1 MAYSTGTVLG
11 SLNLLSAIDTF
22 LTANGWTLH
31 DNLGTYDKVYR
42 STGTDGLQNLYIRL
56 SLNVS
61 TITYSGGTVAFTSGA
76 TLTQASTGATAK
88 IVGVSG
94 TTSSGTLSLVEL
106 AGNFVSGAAIT
117 DSSGGSAT
125 SSSKVTFS
133 TWKDPRRVENA
144 LEWILVRAYNFW
156 NATTHV
162 GTGETGNY
170 GPYSVSSPN
179 TNSNFWAFWRP
190 NYTTIANSGFSW
202 DGNNSTP
209 RDTNQWD
216 GIRRSIAN
224 PNTSTS
230 MFCTDMAAN
239 VSTAITAHPQGVP
252 NGSASTQDTSGVMVF
267 NRSAGTYH
275 FYSGGADSSTNN
287 DWARFDFSTNTWTQ
301 LAQFASLSG
310 SGGCQDMRL
319 CWDGGDYIYAG
330 RAGGTGFARYSISG
344 NSWTAM
350 AAAPAAPSGVANPT
364 ARLQNG
370 IYVPAGVIP
379 AVTEDVIY
387 FVYDSTTIMRRYNVA
402 SNTWGSHVNFP
413 FTLSAATEESA
424 LWWDGSRYIYLAQNT
439 SGSPR
444 VIWRLD
450 TNDIAAGWT
459 SIQGW
464 PYDMGTNAGVFYMNH
479 NCGKIKS
486 ATSATSITYH
496 LVGDADSVV
505 VCTVINSAY
514 YWSVFG
520 KAESLHKNSYT
531 TTSASITAG
540 ATSITVLSNSGF
552 SAGDR
557 IVLLDTSNGSVESTT
572 IISTSGL
579 TTINCPVVGNYT
591 SGTKVFIDRV
601 NTFIASDGFL
611 GVFTYDLAGYQG
623 EGAASS
629 WRLQSSVSATTL
641 NRAGLD
647 SYGQIQSY
655 PIQVFNNATGLCTYT
670 TRANVPKVKV
680 TGVVTGGAASGDTV
694 LDENGQTWL
703 AVYPEHFKLTNDVN
717 TMCLIG
723 PIA

>member
-1 MAYSTGTVLG
+1 MAYSTGSVLG

-31 DNLGTYDKVYR
+31 DNLGTYDKVYK
-42 STGTDGLQNLYIRL
+42 SVGTDGLQNLYIRL

-61 TITYSGGTVAFTSGA
+61 TITYSGGTAAFTSGT

-88 IVGVSG
+88 IVGISG

-106 AGNFVSGAAIT
+106 SGNFTSGAAIT

-133 TWKDPRRVENA
+133 TWKDPRQVENV
-144 LEWILVRAYNFW
+144 LEWILVRSYNFW
-156 NATTHV
+156 NATSHV
-162 GTGETGNY
+162 GTGESGNY
-170 GPYSVSSPN
+170 GPYAAASPN

-216 GIRRSIAN
+216 GIRRSISN

-230 MFCTDMAAN
+230 MFATDMAAN
-239 VSTAITAHPQGVP
+239 VSTAITTHPQGSP
-252 NGSASTQDTSGVMVF
+252 NGNGSTQDTSGVMVF

-275 FYSGGADSSTNN
+275 FYSGGADSTTNN
-287 DWARFDFSTNTWTQ
+287 DWARFDFATNTWTQ
-301 LAQFASLSG
+301 LAQFANLSG
-310 SGGCQDMRL
+310 TGGCADMRL

-344 NSWTAM
+344 NAWTAM

-387 FVYDSTTIMRRYNVA
+387 FIYDSTTIMRRYNVA
-402 SNTWGSHVNFP
+402 SNTWGSHVNTP
-413 FTLSAATEESA
+413 FTLAASAEESA

-464 PYDMGTNAGVFYMNH
+464 PYDMGNNSGVFYMNH

-496 LVGDADSVV
+496 LVGDADSVA
-505 VCTVINSAY
+505 VCTVINSSY
-514 YWSVFG
+514 YVSFFG
-520 KAESLHKNSYT
+520 KTDSLHKTTST
-531 TTSASITAG
+531 TTSSSVSAG
-540 ATSITVLSNSGF
+540 ATSIPVLSTTGF
-552 SAGDR
+552 SVGDR
-557 IVLLDTSNGSVESTT
+557 ITLLDTTNGTVENTAIVAIPSG
-572 IISTSGL
+572 TSI
-579 TTINCPVVGNYT
+579 TAPVVNSFS
-591 SGTKVFIDRV
+591 SGTRVFIDRI
-601 NTFIASDGFL
+601 NCFIGSDGFL
-611 GVFTYDLAGYQG
+611 GVYTYDISGYQG
-623 EGAASS
+623 EGSASS
-629 WRLQSSVSATTL
+629 WRIQVAASATTL

-647 SYGQIQSY
+647 SYGQVQSY
-655 PIQVFNNATGLCTYT
+655 PLQTFNNAVGQATYT
-670 TRANVPKVKV
+670 TRANIQKVRA
-680 TGVVTGGAASGDTV
+680 TGVVTGGASSGDTV
-694 LDENGQTWL
+694 TDENGQSWL
-703 AVYPEHFKLTNDVN
+703 VVYPEHFKLTDNVN
-717 TMCLIG
+717 TNLLIG
-723 PIA
+723 PIS